1 MPACACA
8 ACVLVSVQNLATGHL
23 AGASAAYGF
32 NGPNTSWQN
41 RHLGPPFH
49 CLPWLDSALGPRGR
63 SSVGVPLVASPGALP
78 WWCETVWRGIG
89 RTSRLSGD
97 LTVAS
102 CMTPKVRSL
111 DGVVCVLLCVGL
123 NPCRLHVVLHKMS
136 NLPDLQ
142 KRCYLSHEGGDSI
155 NCSIA
160 P

>member
-32 NGPNTSWQN
+32 DGPNASWQN

-49 CLPWLDSALGPRGR
+49 CLPWLAFWASGKIVCRG
-63 SSVGVPLVASPGALP
+63 SLACGTWCLP
-78 WWCETVWRGIG
+78 TGF
-89 RTSRLSGD
+89 GD

-123 NPCRLHVVLHKMS
+123 LAGCMS
-136 NLPDLQ
+136 
-142 KRCYLSHEGGDSI
+142 
-155 NCSIA
+155 CSIRGATCRICKRGVISLMKVVVGIKA
-160 P
+160 PKHLSTCWAKCFQVFDGFRPA